1 MGYLDQLKNVSDV
14 ANGEPKETKES
25 EKANCL
31 GFLGPAYG
39 VLKKNDAAEKARSW
53 LLHFADRE
61 PLTVTLSPPAS
72 HAEVLDSYPGALA
85 AEPIEPS
92 RYQPD
97 APLPQDQ
104 EGAIV
109 TWLRQIGET
118 DEAMVGDVLAQCR
131 HNAEARAYYLDR
143 AGEEHTDDDRR
154 RCTEC
159 GNLRGGVCTV
169 ARPGGQVSA
178 VRGYRPSLV
187 NVPIRCA
194 GYTART

>member
-1 MGYLDQLKNVSDV
+1 MGYLDQLRNLSDV

-25 EKANCL
+25 GKVNCL
-31 GFLGPAYG
+31 GFLGPADG
-39 VLKKNDAAEKARSW
+39 TLKKCDASDSACSW

-61 PLTVTLSPPAS
+61 PLTVTFWPPAS
-72 HAEVLDSYPGALA
+72 HAEVLDTYSGALA

-118 DEAMVGDVLAQCR
+118 DEAMVSDVLAQCR
-131 HNAEARAYYLDR
+131 HNTEALAYYLDR
-143 AGEEHTDDDRR
+143 VGIEQADDRR

-194 GYTART
+194 GYTARA

>member
-1 MGYLDQLKNVSDV
+1 M
-14 ANGEPKETKES
+14 
-25 EKANCL
+25 
-31 GFLGPAYG
+31 
-39 VLKKNDAAEKARSW
+39 KKNDAAEKARCW

-72 HAEVLDSYPGALA
+72 HAEVLDSYPSALA

-92 RYQPD
+92 RYPPD
-97 APLPQDQ
+97 GLVTDDQ
-104 EGAIV
+104 ETAIRG
-109 TWLRQIGET
+109 WLAQIGET
-118 DEAMVGDVLAQCR
+118 DEAMVSDVLVQCR
-131 HNAEARAYYLDR
+131 RNGEARAYYLDQ
-143 AGEEHTDDDRR
+143 AGEEQTDDRR

-159 GNLRGGVCTV
+159 GNLRGGVCSV

>member
-1 MGYLDQLKNVSDV
+1 MGYLDQLRNLSDV

-25 EKANCL
+25 GKVNCL
-31 GFLGPAYG
+31 GFLGPADG
-39 VLKKNDAAEKARSW
+39 ILKKHDVAERARCW

-61 PLTVTLSPPAS
+61 PLAVTVSPPAS
-72 HAEVLDSYPGALA
+72 HAEVLDTYPGALA

-109 TWLRQIGET
+109 AWLAKIGET
-118 DEAMVGDVLAQCR
+118 DEAMVSDVLAQCR
-131 HNAEARAYYLDR
+131 HNAETRAYYLDR
-143 AGEEHTDDDRR
+143 VGIEQADDRR

-159 GNLRGGVCTV
+159 DNLRGGVCTV

-187 NVPIRCA
+187 DVPIRCA